1 MAKSIIFCLKCKL
14 DRLIKIKNQ
23 DLQYLK
29 FLPWLNFPLFY
40 NNENSRNMVL
50 QVQKSVFFYEI
61 SQIYPSKIQ
70 LTVFNVFIYITQTLI
85 GPFSHREMEY

>member
-14 DRLIKIKNQ
+14 HRLIKIKNQ

-29 FLPWLNFPLFY
+29 FYHGLIAHCSTTMKMQKTWFYRSKNLF
-40 NNENSRNMVL
+40 
-50 QVQKSVFFYEI
+50 FDEI
-61 SQIYPSKIQ
+61 SQIYPSKID

-85 GPFSHREMEY
+85 GPFSHREMEN

>member
-14 DRLIKIKNQ
+14 HRLIKIKSQ

-29 FLPWLNFPLFY
+29 FLQWLNCPLFY
-40 NNENSRNMVL
+40 NNENAKNMVL
-50 QVQKSVFFYEI
+50 QVQKSFFDEI
-61 SQIYPSKIQ
+61 SKIYPSKIQ

-85 GPFSHREMEY
+85 GPFSYREMEN